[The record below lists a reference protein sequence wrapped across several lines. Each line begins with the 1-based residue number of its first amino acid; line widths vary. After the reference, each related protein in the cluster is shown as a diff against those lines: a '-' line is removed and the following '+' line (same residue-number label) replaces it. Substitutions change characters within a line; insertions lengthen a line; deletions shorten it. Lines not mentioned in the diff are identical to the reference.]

1 MSFSLSHAILVFSFF
16 LFLMGCQPQRDLQDS
31 SILAKVGSKILSE
44 QEVME
49 RLQNNGN
56 SVADTSSI
64 IEDIQADWIRDQ
76 LLLQHA
82 EELRISSLDLFKE
95 ELDQI
100 KNELL
105 LTFVAEEILKRNPK
119 QFDVSIEE
127 ATEFYQQNRESLSLQ
142 ESFVRIRPFTSTSRN
157 DAESARGALLR
168 GDEWSDIVSRY
179 SVRREEQLE
188 YERLFVPARQALI
201 DVPALNRIIRNLG
214 ISEVSQ
220 IVSYNGAFHF
230 VQLLEIKPAG
240 ETGDLDWALDQIQS
254 WLKEEKKRKY
264 LNSYIRN
271 LYLQAESKK
280 EIYIRDVSTL

>member
-1 MSFSLSHAILVFSFF
+1 MILRYKTVLLSSILLLKLS
-16 LFLMGCQPQRDLQDS
+16 GCGTDNKQQDP
-31 SILAKVGSKILSE
+31 SILAKVGSEVLTDKQVLLELQYDGYPPADSLTLIKKIQS
-44 QEVME
+44 
-49 RLQNNGN
+49 
-56 SVADTSSI
+56 
-64 IEDIQADWIRDQ
+64 DWVRDQ

-82 EELRISSLDLFKE
+82 DQIKISSLE
-95 ELDQI
+95 AYQRELDQI
-100 KNELL
+100 KEELL
-105 LTFVAEEILKRNPK
+105 LKFVTEEILKRNPK